1 MTNHISLQ
9 PLESFLWEAVDILRG
24 NMDASEF
31 KDYIFGMM
39 FLKRLSDAFEEEQ
52 EKVIQHYL
60 DSGKTQAQAEELA
73 QDEDEYD
80 DTFFMPVNARW
91 GVLKDLKHDIGATLN
106 KATEEI
112 EECNPS
118 LEGVLVTIDFNI
130 KNKLSDKKLRDLL
143 SHFSQ
148 HRLRN
153 SDFERPDLLGT
164 AYEYLI
170 KKFADSAG
178 KKGGEFYTPPEVVQ
192 LLVALLKPHAGMR
205 IYDPTAGSGGML
217 IQMRNYLAKQ
227 GENASNLSLYGQ
239 EMNLNTWAI
248 CKMNMFLHGV
258 LNADIRKGDTLR
270 EPQHTQAGE
279 LMCFDRVIANPPFSL
294 KMWGKKECE
303 NDSFG
308 RFSYGMPSENSGD
321 LAFVQHMIAST
332 NAEGMVGVVMPH
344 GMLFRGASEKNI
356 RQSILEDDLL
366 EAVIGLP
373 AGLFYGTSIPTCI
386 LIINKK
392 KPKERKKK
400 VLFIDAANSFES
412 IRYMNKMKHE
422 DIDLI
427 TDAYERFE
435 SKDTFSK
442 VVSLDDI
449 TVNDFN
455 LNIRLYVD
463 NSPIVK
469 EITKLLNHHEG
480 FEQVSLHNKE
490 LVKSVKV
497 ARSCDGNEAIN
508 TIYLRRSRPE
518 LSPVLLNLED
528 ESNKNVNYIEVVFHK
543 EKLINEYAKLF
554 FESGLGRLILS
565 HIPTGE
571 SIQMLQAKSVQ
582 GLKIPIPNIEM
593 QKEVI
598 KVASKLQLAKQQ
610 IDLFFLQLTTEPKQY
625 RSIEENT
632 DSMVYSLSTM
642 SQNNYLKYLI
652 SLGETRNLEFKQ
664 SFFANVDVI
673 RSGAKIVKDKD
684 VQGEVIKDIASFMN
698 SEGGTLLIG
707 VNDKG
712 KVTGVDFE
720 LRALKC
726 KKMDNYFQELGA
738 QLESRLGKNYHQY
751 CKLSEAK
758 IDDLTIARIDCK
770 PSPFPVF
777 FDKEKFHVRTDTSS
791 PALVGMEMLAYIQY
805 HFKVALANEPQTIS
819 PTA

>member
-9 PLESFLWEAVDILRG
+9 QLESFLWEAADILRG

-80 DTFFMPVNARW
+80 DTFFMPTNARW

-170 KKFADSAG
+170 KMFADSAG
-178 KKGGEFYTPPEVVQ
+178 KKGGEFYTPSEVVQ

-205 IYDPTAGSGGML
+205 IYDPTTGSGGML

-294 KMWGKKECE
+294 KKWGKEECD
-303 NDSFG
+303 NDGFG
-308 RFSYGMPSENSGD
+308 RFPYGTPPKDAGD

-344 GMLFRGASEKNI
+344 GVLFRGASEKAV
-356 RQSILEDDLL
+356 RQGILEDDLL

-373 AGLFYGTSIPTCI
+373 SGLFYGTGIPACM
-386 LIINKK
+386 LIINKN
-392 KPKERKKK
+392 KPSDRKGI
-400 VLFIDAANSFES
+400 VLFVSGELEFQEGKNQ
-412 IRYMNKMKHE
+412 NKLREQDITKIVTTFNNFE
-422 DIDLI
+422 DIKR
-427 TDAYERFE
+427 Y
-435 SKDTFSK
+435 SK
-442 VVSLDDI
+442 VVPYSEIAD
-449 TVNDFN
+449 NDFN
-455 LNIRLYVD
+455 LNIRRYADTSPPAEIFDVRALLHGGVPVREVQDAYIEEEILNGFDVSTVFDRKDDNYFVFKAEIERKEQIRTVVEAASDEVD
-463 NSPIVK
+463 AKVISQLERWWDK
-469 EITKLLNHHEG
+469 Y
-480 FEQVSLHNKE
+480 QVSLQQLDAEVTEAEQVMHSYLKE
-490 LVKSVKV
+490 L
-497 ARSCDGNEAIN
+497 GYE
-508 TIYLRRSRPE
+508 
-518 LSPVLLNLED
+518 
-528 ESNKNVNYIEVVFHK
+528 
-543 EKLINEYAKLF
+543 
-554 FESGLGRLILS
+554 
-565 HIPTGE
+565 
-571 SIQMLQAKSVQ
+571 
-582 GLKIPIPNIEM
+582 
-593 QKEVI
+593 
-598 KVASKLQLAKQQ
+598 
-610 IDLFFLQLTTEPKQY
+610 
-625 RSIEENT
+625 
-632 DSMVYSLSTM
+632 
-642 SQNNYLKYLI
+642 
-652 SLGETRNLEFKQ
+652 
-664 SFFANVDVI
+664 
-673 RSGAKIVKDKD
+673 
-684 VQGEVIKDIASFMN
+684 
-698 SEGGTLLIG
+698 
-707 VNDKG
+707 
-712 KVTGVDFE
+712 
-720 LRALKC
+720 
-726 KKMDNYFQELGA
+726 
-738 QLESRLGKNYHQY
+738 
-751 CKLSEAK
+751 
-758 IDDLTIARIDCK
+758 
-770 PSPFPVF
+770 
-777 FDKEKFHVRTDTSS
+777 
-791 PALVGMEMLAYIQY
+791 
-805 HFKVALANEPQTIS
+805 
-819 PTA
+819 